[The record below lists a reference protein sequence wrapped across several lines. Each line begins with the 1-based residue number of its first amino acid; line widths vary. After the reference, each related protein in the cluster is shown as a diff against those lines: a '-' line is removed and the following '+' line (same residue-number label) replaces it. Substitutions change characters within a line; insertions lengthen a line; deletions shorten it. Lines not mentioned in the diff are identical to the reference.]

1 MRLTDLSPHIDN
13 QPRLKMNL
21 AARAGRWSARHRRAA
36 ILGWLGVVVV
46 AFAIGS
52 TVGTKNLATDP
63 GVGDSGIA
71 QHILTTSGFK
81 QATEETVLVQS
92 KTLTVHDA
100 AFRSP
105 VAAVVGG
112 VSRVPVVTDVR
123 SPLDRPD
130 QVAKD
135 GRSALV
141 QFAIRGDADKAASE
155 IRPVLAAVRRAQAA
169 NQSFAIDEIGD
180 ASVTKA
186 WHASEQTDFDRA
198 ELLSIPITLLIL
210 VAAFG
215 ALVAAGIPLLLGLTA
230 VVAALGLF
238 AIPSQIWPTD
248 GSAQSVILLIG
259 LAVGVDYSL
268 FYLKR
273 EREERANGLR
283 PGAAL
288 DAAAATSGR
297 SVLISGVGVL
307 IAMAGMFLTGDE
319 GFSSIAAGTILVV
332 AIAMIGSLTVLPALL
347 STLGDRVENGRVP
360 LLRGRGRGQGR
371 FWRAIVDRVL
381 RHPAV
386 SAAVAVGVLVAL
398 AIPAFSMRTVLP
410 GYDSLPKDFPIA
422 QTYRSIQKAFPGS
435 SIPAEVVV
443 TAPNVNAPRVRNEIE
458 RLKRL
463 ALASGQAHNPISE
476 TVNTS
481 HTVAGISVPIAGTGT
496 DQVSNHAVDILR
508 ARVIPA
514 TVGSLA
520 RVHAYITGQT
530 AESMDFSSNVA
541 SHAPVV
547 LGIVLMLGFLLLL
560 SAFRSLVV
568 AVKAILLNLL
578 SVGAACGLLVLA
590 FQHGI
595 GRQLIGQQETTGI
608 IAWLPVFLFV
618 VLFGLSMD
626 YHVFILSRV
635 REAVDSGAST
645 EDAVRHGIRS
655 TAGVITSAAAVMV
668 AVFAVFITLT
678 VIDLKQ
684 LGFALASAILIDATI
699 VRAVLLPALMKLLGD
714 WNWYLPNWL
723 NWLPR
728 VALEEH
734 HDVWTGVDGQ
744 RSVRD
749 LQPAAQESA

>member
-1 MRLTDLSPHIDN
+1 VLEAGAPGIEGRRSSAGSASSSSHSPV
-13 QPRLKMNL
+13 
-21 AARAGRWSARHRRAA
+21 GSA
-36 ILGWLGVVVV
+36 
-46 AFAIGS
+46 
-52 TVGTKNLATDP
+52 VGTKNLATDT
-63 GVGDSGIA
+63 GVGDSGTA
-71 QHILTTSGFK
+71 QRILNTSGFK

-92 KTLTVHDA
+92 RTLTVHDA
-100 AFRSP
+100 AFRSS
-105 VAAVVGG
+105 VAAVVDG
-112 VSRVPVVTDVR
+112 VSRIPVVSDVR
-123 SPLDRPD
+123 SPLDRPG
-130 QVAKD
+130 QVAAD

-141 QFAIRGDADKAASE
+141 QFEIRGDADTAVGE
-155 IRPVLAAVRRAQAA
+155 IGPVLAVVRRAQAA
-169 NQSFAIDEIGD
+169 NPKFAIEEIGD

-186 WHASEQTDFDRA
+186 WHASEQNDFDRA

-210 VAAFG
+210 FVAFG

-230 VVAALGLF
+230 VLAALGLF
-238 AIPSQIWPTD
+238 AIPSHIWPTD

-273 EREERANGLR
+273 EREERATGLG

-288 DAAAATSGR
+288 KAAAATSGR

-319 GFSSIAAGTILVV
+319 GFSSIAAGTSLVV
-332 AIAMIGSLTVLPALL
+332 AIAMIGSLTVLPAVL
-347 STLGDRVENGRVP
+347 STLGDRVKNGRVP
-360 LLRGRGRGQGR
+360 LLQGRGRVEGR
-371 FWRAIVDRVL
+371 FWSWVVDRVL

-386 SAAVAVGVLVAL
+386 SGTVAVGVLVAL

-410 GYDSLPKDFPIA
+410 GYDSLPKDFAIA
-422 QTYRSIQKAFPGS
+422 KTYQRIQKAFPGS

-443 TAPNVNAPRVRNEIE
+443 TAPNVDEPAVRSEIE
-458 RLKRL
+458 RLDRL
-463 ALASGQAHNPISE
+463 ALASGEAHNPISE
-476 TVNTS
+476 TVNTA

-496 DQVSNHAVDILR
+496 NEASNHAVDILR

-520 RVHAYITGQT
+520 GVHAYVTGQT
-530 AESMDFSSNVA
+530 AESLDFSRNVA
-541 SHAPVV
+541 SHAPIVLAFV
-547 LGIVLMLGFLLLL
+547 LGLAFLLLL

-568 AVKAILLNLL
+568 AAKAILLNLL
-578 SVGAACGLLVLA
+578 SVGAACGLLVLV
-590 FQHGI
+590 FQDGI
-595 GRQLIGQQETTGI
+595 GQQLIGQQETTGI

-635 REAVDSGAST
+635 REAVDRGATT

-655 TAGVITSAAAVMV
+655 TAGVVTSAAAVMV

-678 VIDLKQ
+678 IIDLKQ

-714 WNWYLPNWL
+714 WNWYLPSWL
-723 NWLPR
+723 NWLPKLS
-728 VALEEH
+728 LEEH
-734 HDVWTGVDGQ
+734 HHVWTAVDAQ
-744 RSVRD
+744 RCVGD